1 MAAIVSLLLLCVC
14 SYFISIYNAQETI
27 SLVPALYIFGDSTV
41 DGGNKLPS
49 GTPYGID
56 LNTTAPIRW
65 TNGETIAD
73 FVAIFLGLPL
83 VPPYIDMS
91 QAGISRMGVNY
102 AFAGCGIM
110 PQTGQNGW
118 SLDGQIEK
126 FNSTLKNNLT
136 KMLSDPDLL
145 QHLKHSI
152 FLFSFGINDYVR
164 LYLPKNSGTLSKLPP
179 DAFAQ
184 FLQNEL
190 SVGLTTLY
198 GWGARKFLVNNIWPL
213 GCTPWYANAS
223 DPLAICC
230 NETINQLVRPYNKK
244 LPVMLKE
251 LQSKLSGAVFS
262 HSNDFEFVEDLK
274 ENPTNYG
281 ITNTTGECH
290 STSTDFL
297 CSNRDQYLY
306 FDYLHT
312 TQAANH
318 VFSLNCFNGT
328 LCSPL
333 NIIQLVGALV

>member
-14 SYFISIYNAQETI
+14 SCFISVYDAQATI
-27 SLVPALYIFGDSTV
+27 SLVPTLYIFGDSTV
-41 DGGNKLPS
+41 DGGNRLTS
-49 GTPYGID
+49 GTPYEID

-102 AFAGCGIM
+102 AVVYSHKL
-110 PQTGQNGW
+110 NGW

-126 FNSTLKNNLT
+126 FNSTLRNNLT
-136 KMLSDPDLL
+136 KMFSDLDLL
-145 QHLKHSI
+145 QHLKNSI

-164 LYLPKNSGTLSKLPP
+164 LYLPKNSGTLSKLSP

-190 SVGLTTLY
+190 SVGLTV
-198 GWGARKFLVNNIWPL
+198 RVH
-213 GCTPWYANAS
+213 
-223 DPLAICC
+223 AIVCQCIGPFGYCC
-230 NETINQLVRPYNKK
+230 NETINQLVRPYSNK

-251 LQSKLSGAVFS
+251 LQSNISGAVFS

-274 ENPTNYG
+274 ENSTNYG
-281 ITNTTGECH
+281 ITNTTGK
-290 STSTDFL
+290 
-297 CSNRDQYLY
+297 
-306 FDYLHT
+306 
-312 TQAANH
+312 
-318 VFSLNCFNGT
+318 V
-328 LCSPL
+328 
-333 NIIQLVGALV
+333 

>member
-14 SYFISIYNAQETI
+14 SCFISVYDTQATI

-41 DGGNKLPS
+41 DGGNRLTS

-102 AFAGCGIM
+102 AFAGCGIL
-110 PQTGQNGW
+110 PQT
-118 SLDGQIEK
+118 GQIEK
-126 FNSTLKNNLT
+126 FNSTLRNNLT
-136 KMLSDPDLL
+136 K
-145 QHLKHSI
+145 I
-152 FLFSFGINDYVR
+152 INDYVR
-164 LYLPKNSGTLSKLPP
+164 LYLPKNSGTLSKLSP

-198 GWGARKFLVNNIWPL
+198 GWGARKFLVNNIRPL
-213 GCTPWYANAS
+213 GCTPLYANAS

-230 NETINQLVRPYNKK
+230 NETINQLVRPYSNK

-251 LQSKLSGAVFS
+251 LQSNLSGAVFS

-281 ITNTTGECH
+281 
-290 STSTDFL
+290 
-297 CSNRDQYLY
+297 SNKWQSRKGSQRKHDDLSEKNMKQ
-306 FDYLHT
+306 
-312 TQAANH
+312 TQ
-318 VFSLNCFNGT
+318 
-328 LCSPL
+328 
-333 NIIQLVGALV
+333 